1 MLRAA
6 AEASARYGPE
16 AIDTYVISKTTG
28 VSDLLEVYVLLK
40 EVGLYAPGDPARSP
54 IMVVPL
60 FETIADLRGRAGD
73 DARLPRPAAAARP
86 PGRPRR
92 AGGDDRLLRL
102 QQGRQLPHLDL
113 GAARGARAS

>member
-6 AEASARYGPE
+6 ADASARYGPK

-54 IMVVPL
+54 
-60 FETIADLRGRAGD
+60 
-73 DARLPRPAAAARP
+73 
-86 PGRPRR
+86 
-92 AGGDDRLLRL
+92 
-102 QQGRQLPHLDL
+102 
-113 GAARGARAS
+113 GA